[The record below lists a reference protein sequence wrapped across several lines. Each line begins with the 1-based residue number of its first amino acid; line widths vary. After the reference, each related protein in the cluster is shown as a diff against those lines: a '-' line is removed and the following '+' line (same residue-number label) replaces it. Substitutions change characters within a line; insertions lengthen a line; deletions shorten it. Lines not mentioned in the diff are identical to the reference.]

1 MAITL
6 MILLGI
12 LLLFTGV
19 ALIWFR
25 TPLTGT
31 SLVDDDIPFS
41 IYMVNHSGE
50 TTLLWIGGLLAVLGI
65 GLTLV
70 DAAKSNP
77 RTGES
82 SDIDPCVNYVSF
94 AFSMASNAYLNDC
107 SIRFVYPRPHVE
119 AVPMWNAAS

>member
-1 MAITL
+1 
-6 MILLGI
+6 MILLGM

-31 SLVDDDIPFS
+31 SLAGDDVPFS

-65 GLTLV
+65 GLILV
-70 DAAKSNP
+70 GAAKS
-77 RTGES
+77 RSQKGES
-82 SDIDPCVNYVSF
+82 SDTN
-94 AFSMASNAYLNDC
+94 
-107 SIRFVYPRPHVE
+107 H
-119 AVPMWNAAS
+119 